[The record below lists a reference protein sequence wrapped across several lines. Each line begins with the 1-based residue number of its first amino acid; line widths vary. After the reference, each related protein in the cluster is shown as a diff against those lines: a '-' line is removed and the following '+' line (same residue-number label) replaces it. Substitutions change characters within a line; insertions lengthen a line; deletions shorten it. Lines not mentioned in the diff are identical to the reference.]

1 MSANISANLGKPVT
15 PFVDSND
22 RNKKVP
28 TKGVLSFL
36 SEMAV
41 KALHAAEWP
50 QSSYIKFKDLTIKMV
65 VQGPIV
71 NFFYKSSEKIPGQIN
86 INRVTIKKE
95 V

>member
-1 MSANISANLGKPVT
+1 MTANISTNQGKPVT

-28 TKGVLSFL
+28 KKCVLNFLRIMGVI
-36 SEMAV
+36 
-41 KALHAAEWP
+41 ALYATEWP
-50 QSSYIKFKDLTIKMV
+50 QSSYIKFKDLSIKMV

-71 NFFYKSSEKIPGQIN
+71 NFFYKSSEKTPGQIN